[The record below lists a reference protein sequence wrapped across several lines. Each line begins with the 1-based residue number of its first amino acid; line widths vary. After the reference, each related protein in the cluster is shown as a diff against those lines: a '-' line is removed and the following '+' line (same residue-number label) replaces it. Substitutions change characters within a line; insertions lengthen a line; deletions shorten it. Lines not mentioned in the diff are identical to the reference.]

1 MSTNFKEG
9 FYYRIKNQS
18 NVKVV
23 KLPKKRERK
32 GFTEVVSETVKD
44 RVSQFQKGRDRQ
56 LRQGAA
62 LVEGEQPATP
72 GTNGTR
78 QEQQADSPS
87 NQDPPDPEKNAR
99 PIQIPLNTAKILRGE
114 ALQKVDPHALDRLQ
128 DEGTIKLEA
137 LNIEAERDYVV
148 ANQTAKR
155 ISIRSDRYK
164 ESLVIPPFG
173 SRTINSEILKNY
185 DFIDW
190 ERQYLISLTPPEVE
204 NNTALTTLGFLVIIF
219 GLFLVVGAPLA
230 VLTRS
235 MSWVTIG
242 ITSAVFAVLILI
254 ALYFSQNRSQSFGG
268 NLWEWVKLLPG
279 ILLVVLA
286 GAGLPLAIVYVFG
299 GGSQLITVPLQLA
312 SLGRSLQV
320 GFIAVASLLPAL
332 LFYLFGRQQVKKQ
345 RQNFFRE
352 VMSLDPNVQ
361 SLSEARTKYEP
372 LLDTV
377 YDSGNSPLS
386 IILLLISTSML
397 VLGWIIAL
405 EPVGIPKSNVTS
417 LTEFFLPEKS
427 AFTFGFLGA
436 YFFTLN
442 LIFRRYVRAD
452 LTPKTYAFITVRFLI
467 TVVLVWVVSSLPQFA
482 NDSIW
487 QAGMLAIIFIVGLF
501 PDTGLALI
509 EDYVKKIINRQ
520 VSEKESLS
528 LTLIEGINLYDRAR
542 LLEEG
547 IENLENLAHHNLI
560 ELVARTRIPTS
571 RLVDMFDQAILY
583 LHLGLSRERM
593 ERAPSSKP
601 QPENPGAAEQGEA
614 EELLFKLKSY
624 GIRTATDLVNAL
636 KNPGAIEKASLPL
649 NRLNIILDTMS
660 DDEWFE
666 YIKEWRI
673 STSVRAETVTN
684 PYDFYVGARK
694 KVVPEKELKSDQ
706 DDSADSI
713 RKNGFEPETEGS
725 NPLPGSSLPA
735 VG

>member
-1 MSTNFKEG
+1 VNIDF
-9 FYYRIKNQS
+9 
-18 NVKVV
+18 
-23 KLPKKRERK
+23 
-32 GFTEVVSETVKD
+32 
-44 RVSQFQKGRDRQ
+44 
-56 LRQGAA
+56 
-62 LVEGEQPATP
+62 
-72 GTNGTR
+72 
-78 QEQQADSPS
+78 
-87 NQDPPDPEKNAR
+87 
-99 PIQIPLNTAKILRGE
+99 
-114 ALQKVDPHALDRLQ
+114 LDELQ
-128 DEGTIKLEA
+128 DEGVIRLDA
-137 LNIEAERDYVV
+137 LNIEPETDYIV

-155 ISIRSDRYK
+155 ISIRSTRYE

-173 SRTINSEILKNY
+173 SRTINSEILKYY

-190 ERQYLISLTPPEVE
+190 ERQYLISVAPPEVE
-204 NNTALTTLGFLVIIF
+204 NVTALSTLGFLVIIF

-230 VLTRS
+230 LFTKRLSLGAV
-235 MSWVTIG
+235 G
-242 ITSAVFAVLILI
+242 IISAVFGVLIAI
-254 ALYFSQNRSQSFGG
+254 ALYFSQNKSKSFGG
-268 NLWEWVKLLPG
+268 DLWQWMKLLPG
-279 ILLVVLA
+279 ILLVVAA

-299 GGSQLITVPLQLA
+299 GGSQLITLPLQLA

-320 GFIAVASLLPAL
+320 SFISVASLLPAL

-345 RQNFFRE
+345 RENFFRE

-386 IILLLISTSML
+386 ILLLLISTSML

-405 EPVGIPKSNVTS
+405 EPIGLPKSPVNS
-417 LTEFFLPEKS
+417 LVEFFIPEKS

-467 TVVLVWVVSSLPQFA
+467 TVVLVWVVSTLPQFA

-509 EDYVKKIINRQ
+509 EDYVKKTINRQ
-520 VSEKESLS
+520 VSEKESLP

-560 ELVARTRIPTS
+560 ELVARTRIPTP

-583 LHLGLSRERM
+583 LHLGLNREVTYRQT
-593 ERAPSSKP
+593 PTDP
-601 QPENPGAAEQGEA
+601 QSETSDSEEAGEQDD
-614 EELLFKLKSY
+614 LLLQLKSY
-624 GIRTATDLVNAL
+624 GIRTATDLVNAF
-636 KNPGAIEKASLPL
+636 KRPGALKKTNLPL
-649 NRLNIILDTMS
+649 DTLNVILDTMS

-666 YIKEWRI
+666 YIKEWRT
-673 STSVRAETVTN
+673 STSVISETVTN
-684 PYDFYVGARK
+684 PYEFYTGAKRAFAEST
-694 KVVPEKELKSDQ
+694 EKE
-706 DDSADSI
+706 
-713 RKNGFEPETEGS
+713 F
-725 NPLPGSSLPA
+725 PLPVAVSASPA
-735 VG
+735 R

>member
-1 MSTNFKEG
+1 MSTIIKAG

-18 NVKVV
+18 KLEVLT
-23 KLPKKRERK
+23 LPKKPGRK
-32 GFTEVVSETVKD
+32 AFTDVVSDTVNK
-44 RVSQFQKGRDRQ
+44 VSQFQKGVER
-56 LRQGAA
+56 LSSEPAA
-62 LVEGEQPATP
+62 VTQNAARTRP
-72 GTNGTR
+72 GTNGAGD
-78 QEQQADSPS
+78 EKPFDS
-87 NQDPPDPEKNAR
+87 R
-99 PIQIPLNTAKILRGE
+99 PIPLPLNAWKILRGE
-114 ALQKVDPHALDRLQ
+114 TLKEIDLDFLDDLQ
-128 DEGTIKLEA
+128 DEGLIKIEA
-137 LNIEAERDYVV
+137 LNIQPETDYVI

-155 ISIRSDRYK
+155 ISIRADRYP
-164 ESLVIPPFG
+164 ESLIIPPFG
-173 SRTINSEILKNY
+173 SRTINSEILKYY

-190 ERQYLISLTPPEVE
+190 ERQYLILVTPPEVE
-204 NNTALTTLGFLVIIF
+204 NVSALTTLGFLFILL
-219 GLFLVVGAPLA
+219 GLFLLVSVPLA
-230 VLTRS
+230 IFTRNI
-235 MSWVTIG
+235 SWGAIG
-242 ITSAVFAVLILI
+242 ITSAVFGVLMAIVF
-254 ALYFSQNRSQSFGG
+254 YFSQSKSKSYGED
-268 NLWEWVKLLPG
+268 LWQWMKLLPG
-279 ILLVVLA
+279 ILLVLAA

-299 GGSQLITVPLQLA
+299 GGSQLITFPLQLA

-320 GFIAVASLLPAL
+320 SFITVASLLPAL

-345 RQNFFRE
+345 RENFFRE

-386 IILLLISTSML
+386 ILLLLISTSML
-397 VLGWIIAL
+397 VLGWVIAL
-405 EPVGIPKSNVTS
+405 EPVGIPKIEVSS
-417 LTEFFLPEKS
+417 LVDFFKPEKS

-467 TVVLVWVVSSLPQFA
+467 TIVLVWVVSTLPQFA

-520 VSEKESLS
+520 VSEKESLP

-560 ELVARTRIPTS
+560 ELVARTRIPTP

-583 LHLGLSRERM
+583 LHLGLSRDRM
-593 ERAPSSKP
+593 RGKPAPAQQAETPMDNQS
-601 QPENPGAAEQGEA
+601 ENADPAQQGEVA
-614 EELLFKLKSY
+614 DLLFQLKSY
-624 GIRTATDLVNAL
+624 GIRTATDLVNAF
-636 KNPGAIEKASLPL
+636 KRPDAIRKTSLPL
-649 NRLNIILDTMS
+649 DKLNVILDAMS

-673 STSVRAETVTN
+673 STSAISELVAN
-684 PYDFYVGARK
+684 PYEFYSGAKRA
-694 KVVPEKELKSDQ
+694 PAEKESK
-706 DDSADSI
+706 
-713 RKNGFEPETEGS
+713 
-725 NPLPGSSLPA
+725 LPA
-735 VG
+735 AAPLKPTVP

>member
-1 MSTNFKEG
+1 MSTIIKPG

-18 NVKVV
+18 GVDAVN
-23 KLPKKRERK
+23 LPKKPSRK
-32 GFTEVVSETVKD
+32 AFTEVVSDTVKD
-44 RVSQFQKGRDRQ
+44 SMSQVQKV
-56 LRQGAA
+56 
-62 LVEGEQPATP
+62 VEGQLPEHTALTETIDQTLLGA
-72 GTNGTR
+72 NGTGD
-78 QEQQADSPS
+78 EKPSDS
-87 NQDPPDPEKNAR
+87 R
-99 PIQIPLNTAKILRGE
+99 PIHIPLNAWKILRGE
-114 ALQKVDPHALDRLQ
+114 TLKETNLDYLDELQ
-128 DEGTIKLEA
+128 DEGLIKIDA
-137 LNIEAERDYVV
+137 LNIQPETDYVV

-164 ESLVIPPFG
+164 ESLIIPPFG
-173 SRTINSEILKNY
+173 SRTINSEILKYY

-190 ERQYLISLTPPEVE
+190 ERQYLISVNQPEEE
-204 NNTALTTLGFLVIIF
+204 NVRALTTLGFLIIF
-219 GLFLVVGAPLA
+219 LGLFLLVSVPMAIFPK
-230 VLTRS
+230 TI
-235 MSWVTIG
+235 SWGVIG
-242 ITSAVFAVLILI
+242 ITSAVFGVLMGI
-254 ALYFSQNRSQSFGG
+254 AFYFSQSKSKSLGG
-268 NLWEWVKLLPG
+268 DLWQWMKLLPG
-279 ILLVVLA
+279 ILLVLAA
-286 GAGLPLAIVYVFG
+286 GAGLPLVIVYVFG
-299 GGSQLITVPLQLA
+299 GGSQLITIPLQLA
-312 SLGRSLQV
+312 SLGRYLQV
-320 GFIAVASLLPAL
+320 SFIAVASLLPAL

-345 RQNFFRE
+345 RENFFRE

-386 IILLLISTSML
+386 ILLLLISTSML

-405 EPVGIPKSNVTS
+405 EPVGIPTGEAKSLV
-417 LTEFFLPEKS
+417 EFFTPEKS

-467 TVVLVWVVSSLPQFA
+467 TVVLVWVVSTLPQFA

-520 VSEKESLS
+520 VNEKESLP

-560 ELVARTRIPTS
+560 ELVARTRIPTP

-593 ERAPSSKP
+593 NGKPSPAQQIETPIDIQS
-601 QPENPGAAEQGEA
+601 ENPIPLEKSEV
-614 EELLFKLKSY
+614 EDLLFQLKSY
-624 GIRTATDLVNAL
+624 GIRTATDLVNAF
-636 KNPGAIEKASLPL
+636 KRPDSIQKTSLPFHKL
-649 NRLNIILDTMS
+649 TVIIDAMS

-673 STSVRAETVTN
+673 STSAISELVTN
-684 PYDFYVGARK
+684 PYEFYGGAK
-694 KVVPEKELKSDQ
+694 KALTEKEPK
-706 DDSADSI
+706 
-713 RKNGFEPETEGS
+713 
-725 NPLPGSSLPA
+725 LPA
-735 VG
+735 GVPVASTAS

>member
-1 MSTNFKEG
+1 MTTIIKPG
-9 FYYRIKNQS
+9 FYYRVKNQS
-18 NVKVV
+18 
-23 KLPKKRERK
+23 KLDPLPLLKKPSRK
-32 GFTEVVSETVKD
+32 PLEEFAETVKD
-44 RVSQFQKGRDRQ
+44 GLSQIQQKVDREASEP
-56 LRQGAA
+56 AA
-62 LVEGEQPATP
+62 SAENADQSPP
-72 GTNGTR
+72 GTNGTGD
-78 QEQQADSPS
+78 EKPADV
-87 NQDPPDPEKNAR
+87 R
-99 PIQIPLNTAKILRGE
+99 PIYLPLNTWKILKGE
-114 ALQKVDPHALDRLQ
+114 TLREVSIDFLDELQ
-128 DEGTIKLEA
+128 DEGLIKIDA
-137 LNIEAERDYVV
+137 LNIQPETDYVV

-155 ISIRSDRYK
+155 ISIRTDRYK
-164 ESLVIPPFG
+164 ESLIIPPFG
-173 SRTINSEILKNY
+173 SRTINSEILKYY

-190 ERQYLISLTPPEVE
+190 ERQYLIMVNPPEEE
-204 NNTALTTLGFLVIIF
+204 NVTALTTLGFLILLF
-219 GLFLVVGAPLA
+219 GLFLMVGVPLA
-230 VLTRS
+230 VFS
-235 MSWVTIG
+235 KNISWGVIG
-242 ITSAVFAVLILI
+242 ITSAVFAVLMGI
-254 ALYFSQNRSQSFGG
+254 AFYFSQSKSKSLGG
-268 NLWEWVKLLPG
+268 DLWQWMKLLPG
-279 ILLVVLA
+279 ILLVLMA

-299 GGSQLITVPLQLA
+299 GGPQLITFPLQLA

-320 GFIAVASLLPAL
+320 SFISVASLLPAL

-345 RQNFFRE
+345 RENFFRE

-386 IILLLISTSML
+386 ILLLLISTSML

-405 EPVGIPKSNVTS
+405 EPVGMPTNSAKSLV
-417 LTEFFLPEKS
+417 EFFIPEKS
-427 AFTFGFLGA
+427 AFTFGFLGT

-467 TVVLVWVVSSLPQFA
+467 TIVLVWVVSTLPQFA

-520 VSEKESLS
+520 VNEKESLP

-560 ELVARTRIPTS
+560 ELVARTRIPTP

-583 LHLGLSRERM
+583 LHLGLSREVKNGRPNAAAQTG
-593 ERAPSSKP
+593 APIQS
-601 QPENPGAAEQGEA
+601 ENPSPAGTS
-614 EELLFKLKSY
+614 EEEDLLFQLKSY
-624 GIRTATDLVNAL
+624 GIRTATDLVNAFRRPDSI
-636 KNPGAIEKASLPL
+636 KNTSLPL
-649 NRLNIILDTMS
+649 DKLNVILDAMS

-673 STSVRAETVTN
+673 STSAISEPVAN
-684 PYDFYVGARK
+684 PYDFYVGTGKTIAW
-694 KVVPEKELKSDQ
+694 KES
-706 DDSADSI
+706 
-713 RKNGFEPETEGS
+713 T
-725 NPLPGSSLPA
+725 LPA
-735 VG
+735 EKRTAPVPP